1 MIPTVA
7 LQKAVYQEL
16 SKGSYQV
23 FEVVPSDIGKM
34 PFITIGDINK
44 ETNFTKGNEDRFNIS
59 ITLHSWS
66 NANSSVE
73 SKEMEEFIYQT
84 LMNLELTLFGYDVE
98 FISLDLNTNYKEA
111 DSKDKSIFHSVQ
123 GFGLTISKQKG

>member
-1 MIPTVA
+1 MIPTIA

-59 ITLHSWS
+59 VTLHSWS
-66 NANSSVE
+66 NANSSLE
-73 SKEMEEFIYQT
+73 SKEIEEFIYNV
-84 LMNLELTLFGYDVE
+84 LMNLEVVGYDVE

-111 DSKDKSIFHSVQ
+111 ESKDKSVFHSVQ